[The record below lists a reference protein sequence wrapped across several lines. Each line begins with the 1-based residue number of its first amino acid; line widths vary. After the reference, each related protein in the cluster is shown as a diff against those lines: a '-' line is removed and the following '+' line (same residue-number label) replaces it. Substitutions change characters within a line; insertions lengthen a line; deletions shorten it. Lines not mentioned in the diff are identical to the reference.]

1 MVSFFC
7 ADALIAFWFARP
19 QRIRQA
25 LGNRT
30 PNALTKYGFT
40 RRELDADTGLML
52 PGVIAHELIH
62 IGRPGFQPNNWFQKL
77 FFHDLYGFSHHDRII
92 EACDCR

>member
-1 MVSFFC
+1 MNPANVQGFVVQNIPGQPLAVPSGIPHIF
-7 ADALIAFWFARP
+7 LNETAFNGGAS
-19 QRIRQA
+19 
-25 LGNRT
+25 
-30 PNALTKYGFT
+30 GFS
-40 RRELDADTGLML
+40 L

-62 IGRPGFQPNNWFQKL
+62 IGRPGFQPNNWFQEM